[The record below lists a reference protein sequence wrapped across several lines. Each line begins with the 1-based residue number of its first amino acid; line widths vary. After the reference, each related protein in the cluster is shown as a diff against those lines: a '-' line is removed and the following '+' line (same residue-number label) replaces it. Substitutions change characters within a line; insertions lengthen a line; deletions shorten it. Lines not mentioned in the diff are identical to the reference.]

1 MENPK
6 SKIIPPGSI
15 IGIIGGGQ
23 LGRMSGI
30 AAANLGYRTHIFTPG
45 ENSPAS
51 QVSYKT
57 TVASYEDQQA
67 LKSFAESVDVVSF
80 EFENIPITSVKYL
93 SQYNIVRPKSEILY
107 TCQNRLREKNFINSI
122 GAPTNRFYEVT
133 SINDLK
139 IIKDRALLKISELG
153 YDGKGQ
159 WIIDSKSDIEKI
171 WNELAGRPAIIE
183 EFVPFVKEVSVIVVR
198 DINGKVTTYPTTEN
212 LHENGILRESK
223 VPAAINDLVNKKA
236 QDITKVVAE
245 AFDLIGIL
253 AIEFFITQDDQALV
267 NEMAPRPHNS
277 GHWTMDGANTSQF
290 EQFIRAICGL
300 PLGSTEMHHKVTMK
314 NLLGNE
320 IGSWANI
327 LSNPKAKLYLYGKN
341 ESLNGRKMG
350 HINFVEEL

>member
-1 MENPK
+1 MSKP
-6 SKIIPPGSI
+6 KIIPPGSI
-15 IGIIGGGQ
+15 IGIVGGGQ
-23 LGRMSGI
+23 LGRMSAV
-30 AAANLGYRTHIFTPG
+30 AAANLGYKTHIFTP
-45 ENSPAS
+45 EKNSPAS
-51 QVSYKT
+51 HVSYKT

-67 LKSFAESVDVVSF
+67 LKAFAESVDVVSF
-80 EFENIPITSVKYL
+80 EFENIPIISIKYL

-122 GAPTNRFYEVT
+122 EVPTNRFYEVT
-133 SINDLK
+133 SIDDLK
-139 IIKDRALLKISELG
+139 IIKDKAVLKTSELG

-159 WIIDSKSDIEKI
+159 WIIDSKSDMQKI
-171 WNELAGRPAIIE
+171 WNELEGRPAIIE
-183 EFVPFVKEVSVIVVR
+183 EFVPFVKEVSVIVAR
-198 DINGKVTTYPTTEN
+198 DINGKVTTYPATEN

-223 VPAAINDLVNKKA
+223 VPADINDIVDKKA
-236 QDITKVVAE
+236 QDAAKVIAE

-253 AIEFFITQDDQALV
+253 AIEFFITKDDRALV

-320 IGSWANI
+320 ISSWANI
-327 LSNPKAKLYLYGKN
+327 LSNPNARLHLYGKN
-341 ESLNGRKMG
+341 KSLNGRKMG
-350 HINFVEEL
+350 HINFVEAL